1 MTLQH
6 TFDVP
11 PLTPQVRSRRARAWR
26 QAASTVGFVGL
37 GLYSLFIV
45 IVLLLRYAVLPNIGN
60 YRTDIERFASK
71 TLKAPVTVGVITADW
86 QGLRPRLSLRD
97 VRIFDKAGSPA
108 LVLPHTEAVLS
119 WDSLLTAELRLHRLE
134 IDNADLDIH
143 RAANGQLSV
152 GGIVIESQA
161 GTSGAGFSDWLLDQR
176 RIVIRDSSVTWTDD
190 ARHAAPIT
198 LNDTSLVIERFGIR
212 HHFAVAATPPPD
224 FAAPIDV
231 RGYFDHE
238 LFTDEG
244 NSDEWSGEFYCALN
258 YIDLAAWSKLVDLPM
273 NVSSGTGALRTWLK
287 FSSLAQRDGRLTRL
301 PTLVADVRLAD
312 VSTRFAKD
320 LPQFQL
326 AQLQGRI
333 SVTSSPRRDVLKVD
347 GLHVQATDGTQAS
360 VSNLEGERE
369 FNAKGVES
377 GGRIDADS
385 LSIATI
391 ATFGQQLPISPGM
404 RKWIIKVE
412 PRGFLHHAVYRWE
425 GPPNAPAH
433 YNFNADFHALGLNG
447 QPPPEG
453 DDDPGDG
460 TVGFSN
466 LDGTAALAD
475 TGGSLVVDAHDATLD
490 LPAWFTRAVVPAAS
504 LSLRAGWQIK
514 GPDVTVKIEHATV
527 QNADI
532 TATVSGSYAHGP
544 KSGSRGPGTVN
555 LTGRITQLDLRQLA
569 RYMPVTLPADA
580 RSYLERALLGGT
592 AEDTA
597 FTVRGP
603 IERFPFRDSKAS
615 AAEAEGGA
623 GVTDEAFRVET
634 HVRNATFDYAPAEP
648 QKTSAGEATAPAQM
662 LWPPVS
668 NADGTLIMDRD
679 KMTADI
685 SRAQIADNDVTKMT
699 VKVDDVGQH
708 SAALK
713 LSADIS
719 GPAQNYLRFVN
730 GSPLGGWLGHL
741 LEKTRASGD
750 ARMHFDLGMPIVT
763 PDKST
768 VSGKLDFVNTDLA
781 LFDWL
786 PQITAV
792 KGQLGFTESTLT
804 IKGMSGK
811 FLGGDMKLDATTTA
825 DHVLEVRGQGTLAGE
840 NLAHVPELPFVEH
853 LAQHMSG
860 STPYHVALNLATF
873 GATDAVAQTHGPRVL
888 FESTLAGMAID
899 LPEPLEKN
907 AASSLPL
914 SIVLSAPRERV
925 AGQHDQIDVHLG
937 QVFNVA
943 LARDADANGNLQITH
958 VGYGVNL
965 PASVTDAHAFA
976 NIAAPELDADAWKRA
991 LDELSTRA
999 TASNQAQAGDPSA
1012 ANSVFVPDVVAARID
1027 DLKIADKHFA
1037 KVTLGAAHAA
1047 GVWQANL
1054 TSTEVVGRVLWR
1066 DKSGVGDA
1074 LQNRVTARLDRLVIP
1089 QSANS
1094 DAQEFLDPNATPTQI
1109 PALDIIADDFQL
1121 RDHKLGRLEL
1131 LAANVTTQSGREWRM
1146 DKLNLTNPDATLQ
1159 AKGTWSGGA
1168 KAGSDRTNMTLT
1180 LTAGNVGG
1188 MFERLGM
1195 PGTVKGGTAD
1205 VDGSIA
1211 WHGSPLDIDPATLSG
1226 SLKLDVKSGEFLKI
1240 DPGFGKLLGV
1250 LSLQSM
1256 QRRLTFDFSDLF
1268 ANGFAFDAI
1277 TANATIEN
1285 GVATSHDFEMRG
1297 PSAVVRLN
1305 GSADLARET
1314 QNLHVRVLPQLNLG
1328 VGSLAYALLANPAI
1342 GVGTLLFGELLKD
1355 PISRALAYEYTVTG
1369 PWTDPSITRNGVTSS
1384 IRPPSTGDATATPA
1398 PPETS
1403 PAITPTEPD
1412 ARPEATPGPATPT
1425 SPMPHANV
1433 PNAAPDSKPT
1443 T

>member
-11 PLTPQVRSRRARAWR
+11 PVVPEVRSRRARAWR
-26 QAASTVGFVGL
+26 QAAGTVGVVGL
-37 GLYSLFIV
+37 GIYALFIV
-45 IVLLLRYAVLPNIGN
+45 LVLLLRYAVLPNIGN

-97 VRIFDKAGSPA
+97 VRVYDKAGAPA

-134 IDNADLDIH
+134 IDNANLDIR

-152 GGIVIESQA
+152 GGIVIETKA

-176 RIVIRDSSVTWTDD
+176 RIVIRGSSVTWTDD
-190 ARHAAPIT
+190 SRHAAPIT
-198 LNDTSLVIERFGIR
+198 LNGTSLVIERFGIR
-212 HHFAVAATPPPD
+212 HRFAVAATPPPE
-224 FAAPIDV
+224 FAAPLDV

-238 LFTDEG
+238 LFADEG
-244 NSDEWSGEFYCALN
+244 NSDNWSGEFYCKLN
-258 YIDLAAWSKLVDLPM
+258 YIDLTAWNKLVDLPM

-320 LPQFQL
+320 LPQFL
-326 AQLQGRI
+326 MAQLQGRI
-333 SVTSSPRRDVLKVD
+333 SVTSSPRRDVLKID
-347 GLHVQATDGTQAS
+347 GLHVQATDGTMTN
-360 VSNLEGERE
+360 VSNLEGERD
-369 FNAKGVES
+369 FDAKGAES
-377 GGRIDADS
+377 GGRINADS

-391 ATFGQQLPISPGM
+391 ATFGQQLPISANM
-404 RKWIIKVE
+404 RKWIIKVD
-412 PRGFLHHAVYRWE
+412 PRGFLSHVTYRWD
-425 GPPNAPAH
+425 GSPDAPAH
-433 YNFNADFHALGLNG
+433 YNFNAGFRGLGLNG

-460 TVGFSN
+460 SVGFTN
-466 LDGTAALAD
+466 LDGSATVSDTAG
-475 TGGSLVVDAHDATLD
+475 TLVVDAHDATLD
-490 LPAWFTRAVVPAAS
+490 LPAWFTRAVVPVATF
-504 LSLRAGWQIK
+504 SLRAGWNVR
-514 GPDVTVKIEHATV
+514 GPDVTVNVEHASL

-555 LTGRITQLDLRQLA
+555 LNGRIAQLDLRQLA
-569 RYMPVTLPADA
+569 RYMPLTLPADA
-580 RSYLERALLGGT
+580 RSYLERALIGGT
-592 AEDTA
+592 AEDAA

-603 IERFPFRDSKAS
+603 IERFPFRDAKATPS
-615 AAEAEGGA
+615 EAEGGA
-623 GVTDEAFRVET
+623 GVTDEAFRIDAR
-634 HVRNATFDYAPAEP
+634 VRNATIDYAPVESP
-648 QKTSAGEATAPAQM
+648 KATASEAASSSQI

-668 NADGTLIMDRD
+668 NVDGTLVLDRD
-679 KMTADI
+679 KMSADV
-685 SRAQIADNDVTKMT
+685 SRAQIEDNEVTKMS

-719 GPAQNYLRFVN
+719 GPAQNYVRFVT

-741 LEKTRASGD
+741 MEKTRATGD
-750 ARMHFDLGMPIVT
+750 ARMHVDLGVPIVT

-768 VSGKLDFVNTDLA
+768 VSGRLDFTNTDLA
-781 LFDWL
+781 LFEWL

-792 KGQLGFTESTLT
+792 KGELGFTESTLT

-811 FLGGDMKLDATTTA
+811 FLGGDMRLDATTAA
-825 DHVLEVRGQGTLAGE
+825 DHVLEVRGQGTLAAD

-860 STPYHVALNLATF
+860 SAPYRVALNLATF
-873 GATDAVAQTHGPRVL
+873 GASDAVAQNHGPRVSV
-888 FESTLAGMAID
+888 ESTLAGMAID
-899 LPEPLEKN
+899 LPEPLAKN
-907 AASSLPL
+907 PASTLPL
-914 SIVLSAPRERV
+914 SIVLNTPRDR
-925 AGQHDQIDVHLG
+925 ASGPHDQIDVHLG

-943 LARDADANGNLQITH
+943 LARDADASGNLQITH

-965 PASVTDAHAFA
+965 PAIVTDAHAFA
-976 NIAAPELDADAWKRA
+976 NISAPELDADAWKRA
-991 LDELSTRA
+991 LDELTTRA
-999 TASNQAQAGDPSA
+999 TASNQAATNDQAA
-1012 ANSVFVPDVVAARID
+1012 TTSVFVPDVVAARID
-1027 DLKIADKHFA
+1027 DLKIVDKHFA
-1037 KVTLGAAHAA
+1037 KVTLGAAHSA

-1054 TSTEVVGRVLWR
+1054 TSTEVAGHIVWR
-1066 DKSGVGDA
+1066 DKAGVGDA
-1074 LQNRVTARLDRLVIP
+1074 LQNRVTARLDRLIVP
-1089 QSANS
+1089 QSADS
-1094 DAQEFLDPNATPTQI
+1094 ETQALLDPNATPIQI

-1131 LAANVTTQSGREWRM
+1131 VAANVTAPSGHEWRM

-1195 PGTVKGGTAD
+1195 PGTIKGGTAD
-1205 VDGSIA
+1205 VTGDIA
-1211 WHGSPLDIDPATLSG
+1211 WRGSPLTIDPATLSG
-1226 SLKLDVKSGEFLKI
+1226 ALKLDVKSGEFLKI
-1240 DPGFGKLLGV
+1240 NPGFGKLLGV

-1256 QRRLTFDFSDLF
+1256 QRRLSFDFSDLF

-1277 TANATIEN
+1277 TANATIDA

-1297 PSAVVRLN
+1297 ASAVVRLN
-1305 GSADLARET
+1305 GSADLSRET
-1314 QNLHVRVLPQLNLG
+1314 QTLHVRVLPQINLG
-1328 VGSLAYALLANPAI
+1328 VGSIAYALLANPAI

-1369 PWTDPSITRNGVTSS
+1369 PWADPSISRDGVTSS
-1384 IRPPSTGDATATPA
+1384 IRAPSTGDATATPA

-1403 PAITPTEPD
+1403 PTVTPTEPD
-1412 ARPEATPGPATPT
+1412 AVPETTPGTTIPKP
-1425 SPMPHANV
+1425 
-1433 PNAAPDSKPT
+1433 PT